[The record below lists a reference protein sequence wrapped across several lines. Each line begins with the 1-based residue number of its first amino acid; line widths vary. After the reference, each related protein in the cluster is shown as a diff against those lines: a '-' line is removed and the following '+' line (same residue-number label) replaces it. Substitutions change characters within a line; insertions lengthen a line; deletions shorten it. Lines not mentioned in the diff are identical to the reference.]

1 MIPMGP
7 GGGLCPKS
15 LETLLCASHNT
26 FLDERACRYNF
37 HLDRASQSLSY
48 PAHVC
53 PLKATCLRLLL
64 ACEALREGLK
74 FSAARSLLAAF
85 HYLVGPESLRRLS
98 AEQTLGE
105 LLVMLEEEK

>member
-1 MIPMGP
+1 
-7 GGGLCPKS
+7 
-15 LETLLCASHNT
+15 
-26 FLDERACRYNF
+26 
-37 HLDRASQSLSY
+37 
-48 PAHVC
+48 
-53 PLKATCLRLLL
+53 L